1 MSLLCWNRQKAFGS
15 NCNFPLCVGQRGKQG
30 PDQKRLCSYGVAL
43 ECYVNELLLKD
54 FELCVGKCL
63 KRYRYTLNGLPLW
76 LSGKEHACQH
86 RRPGFY
92 PWVRKIPWSRK
103 WQPTPALLPGK
114 SHE

>member
-76 LSGKEHACQH
+76 LSGKESACQAGDTGLILESG
-86 RRPGFY
+86 RSPGEGDGN
-92 PWVRKIPWSRK
+92 PL
-103 WQPTPALLPGK
+103 Q
-114 SHE
+114 